1 MTLQFLPLSLE
12 VLSVTI
18 PTTQK
23 QYQLHKS
30 GNGFTMKLADAPVK
44 QPGANE
50 VLVRVHATSLN
61 RRDVMIT
68 KGFYPVGDKT
78 QLVPLSDGAGEVVAV
93 GANVKRVKVGDRVA
107 GNFFQGWASG
117 KPSAMVGATA
127 LGGGVDGLLTQ
138 YATFSEEGVVTI
150 PAHLSYEEGATLAC
164 AALTAWSG
172 LVTRGRMQSGDF
184 VLLQGTGGVA
194 IFGLQFAAASG
205 AKPIITSSSDRK
217 LERAKAL
224 GAVGTINYKTHPD
237 WETPVREATGGRG
250 ADQILE
256 LGGAGTLAKSIASLG
271 AGGHVALIGGLAGFG
286 GDIPAVGLIGRNATA
301 SGIMVGSREGFEAM
315 NSFITQHKIKP
326 VIDRT
331 FEYADAQA
339 AFDYMDA
346 GSHFGKIVIRH
357 G

>member
-1 MTLQFLPLSLE
+1 MTLQFLPLSSE
-12 VLSVTI
+12 VLAVTI
-18 PTTQK
+18 PATQS

-30 GNGFTMKLADAPVK
+30 GNGFVMKRADAPVR

-50 VLVRVHATSLN
+50 VLVRVRATSLN
-61 RRDVMIT
+61 RRDVMIA

-93 GANVKRVKVGDRVA
+93 GPKVTRFKNGDRVA
-107 GNFFQGWASG
+107 GNFFQGWAAG
-117 KPSAMVGATA
+117 KPTATIGATA
-127 LGGGVDGLLTQ
+127 LGGGVDGLLAQ
-138 YATFSEEGVVTI
+138 YATFNEQGLVAV

-164 AALTAWSG
+164 AAVTAWSG
-172 LVTRGRMQSGDF
+172 LVTRGRMQAGDF

-194 IFGLQFAAASG
+194 IFGLQFAAAAG
-205 AKPIITSSSDRK
+205 AKPVITSSSDDK
-217 LERAKAL
+217 LERAKSL
-224 GAVGTINYKTHPD
+224 GAVGTVNYKTHPD

-250 ADQILE
+250 ADQVLE
-256 LGGAGTLAKSIASLG
+256 LGGAGTLAKSLASL
-271 AGGHVALIGGLAGFG
+271 APGGHVALIGGLAGFG

-315 NSFITQHKIKP
+315 NAFITQHKIKP
-326 VIDRT
+326 VIDRV
-331 FEYADAQA
+331 FEYGEAQA